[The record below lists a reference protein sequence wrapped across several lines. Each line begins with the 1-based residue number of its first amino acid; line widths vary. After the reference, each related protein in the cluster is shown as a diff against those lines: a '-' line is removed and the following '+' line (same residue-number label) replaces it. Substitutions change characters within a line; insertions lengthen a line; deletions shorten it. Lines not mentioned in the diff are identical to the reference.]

1 MNDSI
6 EKNDNQDMN
15 NRIEKKDNLD
25 KNYCLDMNN
34 NIKMKETIALFDDN
48 MKYDIFKELF
58 NISVGKA
65 ADILSEIVS
74 KKILLDVPDIA
85 WLKSSESLLSI
96 ENYIPEKI
104 SGTLMVSSISFKE
117 DIKGKANLIFS
128 ASKMKK
134 FVKLCMHEDENDID
148 SQEFTDIDFD
158 IIKEIGNIILNC
170 ILGETGNFL
179 EINFD
184 YSLPEVKIF
193 DRIDLNRDIKESGYS
208 HILILHITFI
218 IDDTE
223 IEGAIIIDMTINSI
237 NKLMNKIDDLEANIN
252 E

>member
-1 MNDSI
+1 
-6 EKNDNQDMN
+6 
-15 NRIEKKDNLD
+15 
-25 KNYCLDMNN
+25 
-34 NIKMKETIALFDDN
+34 
-48 MKYDIFKELF
+48 MKYDILKELF

-74 KKILLDVPDIA
+74 KKILLNVPQIDYLNNQCKVTIQDC
-85 WLKSSESLLSI
+85 
-96 ENYIPEKI
+96 IPEQI
-104 SGTLMVSSISFKE
+104 SGALMVSSIAFK
-117 DIKGKANLIFS
+117 DKIDGKANLIFS

-148 SQEFTDIDFD
+148 SQDFTDIDFD

-170 ILGETGNFL
+170 ILGETGNYL
-179 EINFD
+179 EMNFN

-193 DRIDLNRDIKESGYS
+193 DRIDLNQDIQERGYS
-208 HILILHITFI
+208 HMLVLHITFI

-223 IEGAIIIDMTINSI
+223 IEGAIIIDLTVNSI
-237 NKLMNKIDDLEANIN
+237 NMLNNKIGLIEANLD